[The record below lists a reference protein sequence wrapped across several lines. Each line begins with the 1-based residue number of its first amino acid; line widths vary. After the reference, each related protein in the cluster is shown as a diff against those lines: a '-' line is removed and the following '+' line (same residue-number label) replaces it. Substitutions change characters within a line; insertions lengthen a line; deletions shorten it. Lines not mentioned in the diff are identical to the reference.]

1 MATTFPELMDYLK
14 TIDEVSL
21 LEILDISSEE
31 LVDRFQDKI
40 EERFDQLVEDLEEE
54 QETE

>member
-14 TIDEVSL
+14 TIDEISL
-21 LEILDISSEE
+21 LEILDINSED

>member
-21 LEILDISSEE
+21 LEILDINSED